1 MARIISSR
9 KKYVPVKDLVVY
21 PSKTETIEV
30 IPDDGFN
37 GAHRYRARM
46 CAGFVNGK
54 TKYVD
59 ATDTIQFVHK
69 HEDGTIT
76 PGWAGKDAGNPWL
89 ADEIMRKQPDYCFC
103 GHIHSG
109 NHELQEIT
117 GIHLANVSLVGED
130 YNIHYEPLY
139 LNI

>member
-9 KKYVPVKDLVVY
+9 KKYIPVKDLTVY

-54 TKYVD
+54 TTYVD

-76 PGWAGKDAGNPWL
+76 PGWQSEQLVLILLDRVKKLNEKFPCEQNAKQVEALEAYLDACKERIDDRIN
-89 ADEIMRKQPDYCFC
+89 R
-103 GHIHSG
+103 
-109 NHELQEIT
+109 
-117 GIHLANVSLVGED
+117 NVMGDLKE
-130 YNIHYEPLY
+130 
-139 LNI
+139 

>member
-9 KKYVPVKDLVVY
+9 KKYVPVKDLKVY
-21 PSKTETIEV
+21 PSNKETIEV

-37 GAHRYRARM
+37 GAHRYRAQM

-69 HEDGTIT
+69 HEDGTVT
-76 PGWAGKDAGNPWL
+76 PVKYEDIWNNS
-89 ADEIMRKQPDYCFC
+89 DEE
-103 GHIHSG
+103 S
-109 NHELQEIT
+109 
-117 GIHLANVSLVGED
+117 ED
-130 YNIHYEPLY
+130 YEWIPETEIEDVYGIDFMESLPNIDDGEMVE
-139 LNI
+139 IRIKCTAEKCE

>member
-9 KKYVPVKDLVVY
+9 KKYVPVKDLKVY
-21 PSKTETIEV
+21 PSNKETIEV

-37 GAHRYRARM
+37 GAHRYRAQM

-69 HEDGTIT
+69 HEDGTVT
-76 PGWAGKDAGNPWL
+76 PVKYEDIWNNS
-89 ADEIMRKQPDYCFC
+89 DEEP
-103 GHIHSG
+103 
-109 NHELQEIT
+109 
-117 GIHLANVSLVGED
+117 ED
-130 YNIHYEPLY
+130 YEWIPETEIEDVYGIDFMESLPNIDDGEMVE
-139 LNI
+139 IRIKCTAEKCE

>member
-37 GAHRYRARM
+37 GAHRYRAQM

-69 HEDGTIT
+69 HEDGTVT
-76 PGWAGKDAGNPWL
+76 PGSEEDFNDSLNKLFGTVAFPELNKGECM
-89 ADEIMRKQPDYCFC
+89 EI
-103 GHIHSG
+103 
-109 NHELQEIT
+109 ELVCE
-117 GIHLANVSLVGED
+117 LKMK
-130 YNIHYEPLY
+130 
-139 LNI
+139 

>member
-54 TKYVD
+54 WEESD
-59 ATDTIQFVHK
+59 DDGIFWSE
-69 HEDGTIT
+69 EDFNDSLNKLFGTVAF
-76 PGWAGKDAGNPWL
+76 PELNKGECM
-89 ADEIMRKQPDYCFC
+89 EI
-103 GHIHSG
+103 
-109 NHELQEIT
+109 ELVCE
-117 GIHLANVSLVGED
+117 LKMK
-130 YNIHYEPLY
+130 
-139 LNI
+139 

>member
-76 PGWAGKDAGNPWL
+76 PGWQS
-89 ADEIMRKQPDYCFC
+89 E
-103 GHIHSG
+103 
-109 NHELQEIT
+109 
-117 GIHLANVSLVGED
+117 
-130 YNIHYEPLY
+130 
-139 LNI
+139 